1 MTRDKRSGLPLD
13 SKRKSEKIRTTVRL
27 PRTLYDE
34 VHRLVKQDAVFPGTF
49 NDLFTSA
56 VRAYLKMLK
65 RKQIDAAFGG
75 MANDSEYQNEA
86 RAIAEEFAASDWEA
100 LETAET
106 K

>member
-1 MTRDKRSGLPLD
+1 MPREQRTKMPLQ
-13 SKRKSEKIRTTVRL
+13 SKRKSEKVRTTVRL

-56 VRAYLKMLK
+56 VRGYLKMLK

-75 MANDSEYQNEA
+75 MANDSQYQNEA